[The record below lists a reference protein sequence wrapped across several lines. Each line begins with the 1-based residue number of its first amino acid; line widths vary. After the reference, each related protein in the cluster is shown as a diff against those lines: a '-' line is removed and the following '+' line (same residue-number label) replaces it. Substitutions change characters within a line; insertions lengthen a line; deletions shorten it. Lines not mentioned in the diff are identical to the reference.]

1 MPTLNPYLGHVAI
14 FVKGLTLNLIDLF
27 PELIGFSRNQFKIDN
42 KANTP
47 AAKRQLALTIA
58 GRYHSAYIGNAQVS
72 EKGIK
77 YVRLTPNQLGIT
89 KCNRSK

>member
-1 MPTLNPYLGHVAI
+1 MQPYLGHVTI
-14 FVKGLTLNLIDLF
+14 FVKGLTLNLRDLF
-27 PELIGFSRNQFKIDN
+27 PKLIEFSRSQFKINN

-58 GRYHSAYIGNAQVS
+58 GRYHSPYIRNEQIS